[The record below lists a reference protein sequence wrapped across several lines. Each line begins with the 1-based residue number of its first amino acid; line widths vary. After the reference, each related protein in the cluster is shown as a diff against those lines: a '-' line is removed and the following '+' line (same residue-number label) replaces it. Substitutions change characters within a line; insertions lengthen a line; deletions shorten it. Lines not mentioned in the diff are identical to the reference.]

1 MEQNRNME
9 QGGTAAAVPTE
20 KKNENRK
27 REVSGKDAQIIRA
40 FLESVGIY
48 EADAL
53 RVSIAI
59 ADGKVSADNI
69 SADDRLALN
78 RYLNSSTDNDRLTAD
93 NVQGHRL
100 NRAFG
105 LLERVSE
112 FCDKQQLV
120 TVNRALLSIAVNA
133 EDINRAVSSL
143 DKRPASVQP
152 TQANTGNNGAGKQ
165 PYAKG
170 GKAFDLRSYNLFF
183 FPSFKIGTIQ
193 SIARAAV
200 ALFHLTHDYGK
211 MKPCRVQQK
220 DKLVFPYRFL
230 HGFILFQ
237 KQKYHTYK
245 DKVL

>member
-9 QGGTAAAVPTE
+9 QGGTTATVPAE

-59 ADGKVSADNI
+59 ADGKMTADNI

-93 NVQGHRL
+93 NAQGHRL

-120 TVNRALLSIAVNA
+120 TVNKVLLSIAVNA
-133 EDINRAVSSL
+133 EDISYAVSNL
-143 DKRPASVQP
+143 AKRPASVQP
-152 TQANTGNNGAGKQ
+152 SQGNIVGSGANK
-165 PYAKG
+165 
-170 GKAFDLRSYNLFF
+170 
-183 FPSFKIGTIQ
+183 
-193 SIARAAV
+193 
-200 ALFHLTHDYGK
+200 
-211 MKPCRVQQK
+211 
-220 DKLVFPYRFL
+220 
-230 HGFILFQ
+230 
-237 KQKYHTYK
+237 
-245 DKVL
+245 

>member
-59 ADGKVSADNI
+59 ADGKVTAENI
-69 SADDRLALN
+69 SGDDRLALN
-78 RYLNSSTDNDRLTAD
+78 RYLNSSTDNNRLTAD

-105 LLERVSE
+105 LLERASD

-133 EDINRAVSSL
+133 EDINRAVSNL

-152 TQANTGNNGAGKQ
+152 SQGNTVG
-165 PYAKG
+165 
-170 GKAFDLRSYNLFF
+170 S
-183 FPSFKIGTIQ
+183 GTN
-193 SIARAAV
+193 
-200 ALFHLTHDYGK
+200 K
-211 MKPCRVQQK
+211 
-220 DKLVFPYRFL
+220 
-230 HGFILFQ
+230 
-237 KQKYHTYK
+237 
-245 DKVL
+245 

>member
-9 QGGTAAAVPTE
+9 QGCTAAAVPAE
-20 KKNENRK
+20 KKNRK
-27 REVSGKDAQIIRA
+27 REVSGKDAQIIRT
-40 FLESVGIY
+40 FLENVGIY

-59 ADGKVSADNI
+59 ADGKVTAENI

-78 RYLNSSTDNDRLTAD
+78 RYLNSSTDNDRLTA
-93 NVQGHRL
+93 NNAQGHRL

-105 LLERVSE
+105 LLERVSD

-152 TQANTGNNGAGKQ
+152 SQANTGNNGAGK
-165 PYAKG
+165 
-170 GKAFDLRSYNLFF
+170 
-183 FPSFKIGTIQ
+183 
-193 SIARAAV
+193 
-200 ALFHLTHDYGK
+200 
-211 MKPCRVQQK
+211 
-220 DKLVFPYRFL
+220 
-230 HGFILFQ
+230 
-237 KQKYHTYK
+237 
-245 DKVL
+245 

>member
-9 QGGTAAAVPTE
+9 QGGTAAAVLAE
-20 KKNENRK
+20 KKNESRK

-143 DKRPASVQP
+143 GKRPASVQP
-152 TQANTGNNGAGKQ
+152 TQANTGNNGAGK
-165 PYAKG
+165 
-170 GKAFDLRSYNLFF
+170 
-183 FPSFKIGTIQ
+183 
-193 SIARAAV
+193 
-200 ALFHLTHDYGK
+200 
-211 MKPCRVQQK
+211 
-220 DKLVFPYRFL
+220 
-230 HGFILFQ
+230 
-237 KQKYHTYK
+237 
-245 DKVL
+245 